1 MNILF
6 LNHTKIACGVYQY
19 GLRLYNILKKDNNI
33 NYIYQE
39 IDTLN
44 DYEKVLNAYN
54 SVQIIIYNYHVLTMP
69 WLFYTENSKLNI
81 GITHEI
87 NVAGPGFDYVNNLF
101 QIFINID
108 PTDNNIYS
116 IPRPIFENVENI
128 QPIISNQLIKDFIEY
143 KEEDVPIFGSFG
155 FGFTNKGFDKIV
167 KYVNEQ
173 YDNAIIKL
181 LIPMA
186 YFDPNRDT
194 NKSLVKQSS
203 YNSNYKK
210 GIKLIICHE
219 FFTED
224 ELLFFLK
231 SNTANIFLYDYMKG
245 RGISSTIDYALSVK
259 KPLIISDSYMFRH
272 IYSDDICIYKN
283 NLETCLKNSTN
294 YCNKFLEQY
303 SHKNMIDKFRNIIMN
318 FSNSQAS
325 QDIFVI
331 NCLKKK
337 RNGTYVE
344 IGSHCPNSF
353 SNNTFILEKIYDW
366 KGVLIDYD
374 FSFEESYK
382 KSRPNSL
389 YIINDA
395 RKINYRKFLDDK
407 DFPLEIDYLQ
417 IDLDVNNKSTLDVLN
432 ILDFDVF
439 NKYKFATITFE
450 HDIYTGNWF
459 DTQNISR
466 QIFQKNGYMLVFPDV
481 QVYYEGKH
489 SPFEDWYIHP
499 DLVNMNFINKI
510 KTEKSLFHEDI
521 VKILKHNLNN

>member
-6 LNHTKIACGVYQY
+6 FNHSKIACGVYQY
-19 GLRLYNILKKDNNI
+19 GLRLYNILKKDNSI

-44 DYEKVLNAYN
+44 DYEKVLNTYK
-54 SVQIIIYNYHVLTMP
+54 SVQIIIYNYHVSTMP
-69 WLFYTENSKLNI
+69 WLFYTEKSKLNI

-101 QIFINID
+101 QIFINND
-108 PTDNNIYS
+108 PTKEDRYT
-116 IPRPIFENVENI
+116 IPRPIFENIENI
-128 QPIISNQLIKDFIEY
+128 QPIISNQVIKDFIEY
-143 KEEDVPIFGSFG
+143 KEENVPIFGSFG

-167 KYVNEQ
+167 KYIN
-173 YDNAIIKL
+173 YNYNNAIIKF
-181 LIPMA
+181 LIPMP
-186 YFDPNRDT
+186 YFDPDKEKNNFIVR
-194 NKSLVKQSS
+194 NACYS
-203 YNSNYKK
+203 SNYKK
-210 GIKLIICHE
+210 NIKLMICNE
-219 FFTED
+219 FFTNE

-231 SNTANIFLYDYMKG
+231 SNTANIFLYDYMEN

-283 NLETCLKNSTN
+283 NLETCLKNSIS

-353 SNNTFILEKIYDW
+353 SSNTFILEKIYDW

-374 FSFEESYK
+374 SSFEESYK

-395 RKINYRKFLDDK
+395 RKINYRKFLDENN
-407 DFPLEIDYLQ
+407 FPLHIDYLQ
-417 IDLDVNNKSTLDVLN
+417 IDLETNNKSTLDVLN

-450 HDIYTGNWF
+450 HDIYTGDWF
-459 DTQNISR
+459 NTRNLSR
-466 QIFQKNGYMLVFPDV
+466 EIFKKNGYILVFPDV
-481 QVYYEGKH
+481 KVYYEGKYC
-489 SPFEDWYIHP
+489 PFEDWYIHP
-499 DLVNMNFINKI
+499 DLIDIEFINKI
-510 KTEKSLFHEDI
+510 KTEESLFHKDI
-521 VKILKHNLNN
+521 ITCLNNNLNN